1 MKFESKKQS
10 AISPSCEADLKNLRH
25 KSLGAAAALHLAN
38 FPGEADAGDTDRMGA
53 LVHAMLEEIGEE
65 PTREGLLQTPVR
77 VSKAM
82 RFLTS
87 GYSADIEAIVNGAVF
102 DSEEYEEMV
111 LIKEIEF
118 YSLCEHHML
127 PFFGKVSVGYLP
139 GDKIIGLSKIPR
151 LVDVFAR
158 RLQVQERL
166 TNQIA
171 KVLEEILDPRGVAV
185 AVTGFHLCMAMRGVE
200 KQASMTT
207 TTAFTG
213 CFEKDRDQRKEFL
226 TLIQPGGSGTL

>member
-1 MKFESKKQS
+1 MKYDSKKQNE
-10 AISPSCEADLKNLRH
+10 ISPSCAAELAADEHR
-25 KSLGAAAALHLAN
+25 SLGAAAALRLAS
-38 FPGEADAGDTDRMGA
+38 FAGEADGVEPDRMSA
-53 LVHAMLEEIGEE
+53 LVHGMLEEIGEE
-65 PTREGLLQTPVR
+65 PSREGLVQTPLR

-102 DSEEYEEMV
+102 DSEGYQEMV

-127 PFFGKVSVGYLP
+127 PFFGKVSVAYLP

-166 TNQIA
+166 TNQVA
-171 KVLEEILDPRGVAV
+171 KVLEEILDPKGVAV

-200 KQASMTT
+200 KQMSHTT
-207 TTAFTG
+207 SNAFTG
-213 CFEKDRDQRKEFL
+213 EFRRNPDLKREFL
-226 TLIQPGGSGTL
+226 DAVRDR